1 VPSDEPRETH
11 QQGGFRVDMSWSVQK
26 PCINPYAIHIA
37 SNGMVDG
44 WFLKMPTNAPEL
56 RHRAADS
63 EKITINLGYVDL
75 GHVDLMVK
83 DGFYSN
89 RTDFIRTAIRNQLD
103 RHADVVRQSV
113 SRKALEL
120 GLRHYSRADLEAART
135 RGELLHIN
143 VLGLASIAHDV
154 TAELARASIASVTV
168 LGALQASSE
177 VKAAL
182 ADRTH

>member
-1 VPSDEPRETH
+1 
-11 QQGGFRVDMSWSVQK
+11 
-26 PCINPYAIHIA
+26 
-37 SNGMVDG
+37 MV
-44 WFLKMPTNAPEL
+44 LSMPTNAPEL
-56 RHRAADS
+56 RHRPADS

-75 GHVDLMVK
+75 GHVDLMVR